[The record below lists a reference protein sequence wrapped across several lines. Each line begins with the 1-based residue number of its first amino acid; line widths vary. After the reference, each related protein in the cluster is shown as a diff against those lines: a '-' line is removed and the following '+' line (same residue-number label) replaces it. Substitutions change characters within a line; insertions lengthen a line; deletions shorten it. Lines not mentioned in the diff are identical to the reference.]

1 MVLCWLGFIV
11 ALGNTRVL
19 HMAFVWYATLS
30 AEAVMSL
37 AMILCVYYLLRISA
51 QRLDAAN

>member
-1 MVLCWLGFIV
+1 MVLCWLGFMV

-30 AEAVMSL
+30 AEGVMSL
-37 AMILCVYYLLRISA
+37 AMILCVYYLLSISA